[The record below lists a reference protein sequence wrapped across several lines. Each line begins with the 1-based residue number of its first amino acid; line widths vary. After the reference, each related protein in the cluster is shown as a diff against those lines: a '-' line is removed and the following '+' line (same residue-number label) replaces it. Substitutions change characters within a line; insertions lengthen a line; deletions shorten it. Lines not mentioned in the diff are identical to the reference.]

1 MSQKIDLKLKGYGK
15 NSYPKVVD
23 TEFTQLIQS
32 VETESEVGFVTNEQ
46 FFDIYNDRFYELPIE
61 GPFSHSE
68 LIRRSTEYVGVD
80 NTSEEVELLLQE
92 INDLR
97 IQLLESQKSVLE
109 ITNPSEPENE

>member
-46 FFDIYNDRFYELPIE
+46 FFDIYNDRFVKRYLVALMKRQWGQNLIKFRGVKLPGGLELNGREIYEDGE
-61 GPFSHSE
+61 RE
-68 LIRRSTEYVGVD
+68 
-80 NTSEEVELLLQE
+80 LQE
-92 INDLR
+92 IKSKMA
-97 IQLLESQKSVLE
+97 LEYETPPLDF
-109 ITNPSEPENE
+109 IG